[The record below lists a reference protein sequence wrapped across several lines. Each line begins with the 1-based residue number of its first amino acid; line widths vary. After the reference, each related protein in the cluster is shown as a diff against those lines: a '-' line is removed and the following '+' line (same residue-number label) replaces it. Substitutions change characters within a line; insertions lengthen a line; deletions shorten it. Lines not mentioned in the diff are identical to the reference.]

1 MGHKKEP
8 LPRTLTK
15 KMRDILGFLFPHFLG
30 ENHPLALNGESCP
43 ENEGS

>member
-8 LPRTLTK
+8 LPRK
-15 KMRDILGFLFPHFLG
+15 KMRDIFGFLFPHFLG

-43 ENEGS
+43 EYEGS